1 MTAVQP
7 AARAGPSL
15 RVIIAKGKFQGVKS
29 DLDEVSGFASHRDI
43 AEYYAHHTWTREYLC
58 KVKSFDNN

>member
-29 DLDEVSGFASHRDI
+29 DLDEASGFASHRDI
-43 AEYYAHHTWTREYLC
+43 AEYYAHHTWINRVSL
-58 KVKSFDNN
+58 